1 MALAVLVHNK
11 LAVLAVLRQNL
22 IMLALRVDAGRAL
35 AKINGGVNILK
46 DKVVRVAGVVL
57 VGA

>member
-1 MALAVLVHNK
+1 MPLAVLVHNK

-22 IMLALRVDAGRAL
+22 VMLALGVDAGRAL
-35 AKINGGVNILK
+35 AKVDLAVNIFQ
-46 DKVVRVAGVVL
+46 DEVVRVAGVVL